1 MVGVPN
7 SKGCAL
13 CLKRSVKC
21 DEGLPSCWQ
30 CMRGG
35 RKCPGYAREMK
46 FVDEGPKMRRLTKK
60 SRSVRLPADTLMN
73 GSLER
78 QREAGDRVNF
88 FAIEHQES
96 TAVDQPPSA
105 ALEREQLL
113 ACFVSDMFPLG
124 TSGVQKS
131 FFGSWLWHIPPRL
144 GCSPVFDYAAISLAL
159 AYFARASGDQLS
171 FQRAEMSYN
180 MSLKALA
187 AVISDERRQ
196 FDSDVLGATMLLGSY
211 EKFFGR
217 GHSWIKHAG
226 GTARLLQ
233 ARGASRCYESPF
245 DYSLFL
251 ACRGSIISEALILKK
266 PCFLEAE
273 DWRKIPSGLIEF
285 PLLPKSPKLHHEFF
299 THLAVVPGIMSR
311 VNDVERRA
319 NSSYTSEINRLMVL
333 SQAQALRK
341 DFRDWYE
348 EYIGSED
355 GLRKPVLSK
364 VPLTES
370 DGLFDSIYIYYD
382 VPSATMITTYYAYLI
397 LVNREINRLV
407 PNTIHPEENLT
418 LAQKICQSIKYCSEA
433 GQCGITT
440 MRIVL
445 PIVILELS
453 GIYLPWAE
461 TWLQRISTST
471 DPSCDNKE
479 RQHQYPV
486 TAFG

>member
-30 CMRGG
+30 CRKGG

-46 FVDEGPKMRRLTKK
+46 FVDEGPRMRRLTKK
-60 SRSVRLPADTLMN
+60 MRPVKLTGEAPTIGSPGRKKALIKNKIMGN
-73 GSLER
+73 G
-78 QREAGDRVNF
+78 ANF
-88 FAIEHQES
+88 FATERQDS
-96 TAVDQPPSA
+96 TAMVHPPSA
-105 ALEREQLL
+105 SLEREQLL

-124 TSGVQKS
+124 ASGVQTS

-144 GCSPVFDYAAISLAL
+144 GCSLVFDYAALSLAL
-159 AYFARASGDQLS
+159 AYFARTSRDQVS

-187 AVISDERRQ
+187 AAVSDESRH
-196 FDSDVLGATMLLGSY
+196 FDTDVLGATMLLGNY

-217 GHSWIKHAG
+217 GHGWIKHAG
-226 GTARLLQ
+226 GTAKLMQ
-233 ARGASRCYESPF
+233 ARGASRCYESAF
-245 DYSLFL
+245 DYSMFL

-273 DWRKIPSGLIEF
+273 DWRKIPPGLIEF
-285 PLLPKSPKLHHEFF
+285 PLLPQSPKLHHEFF
-299 THLAVVPGIMSR
+299 AHLALVPGIMSR
-311 VNDVERRA
+311 VDDVEMGG
-319 NSSYTSEINRLMVL
+319 NSDCASQIDRLLVL
-333 SQAQALRK
+333 SKAQALRK
-341 DFRDWYE
+341 DFRDWHE

-355 GLRKPVLSK
+355 GLRKPFLSK
-364 VPLTES
+364 VSPTES

-382 VPSATMITTYYAYLI
+382 VASATMIATYYAYFILI
-397 LVNREINRLV
+397 NREVNRLV
-407 PNTIHPEENLT
+407 ADTIHPKENLD

-445 PIVILELS
+445 PIVIPELS
-453 GIYLPWAE
+453 GIYLQWAE
-461 TWLQRISTST
+461 TWLQRISTPI
-471 DPSCDNKE
+471 D
-479 RQHQYPV
+479 HI
-486 TAFG
+486 

>member
-30 CMRGG
+30 CRRGG

-46 FVDEGPKMRRLTKK
+46 FVDEGPRVRRFTKK
-60 SRSVRLPADTLMN
+60 PRSVKLPADAPII

-78 QREAGDRVNF
+78 QQGAGDRVNF
-88 FAIEHQES
+88 FATEDRDKA
-96 TAVDQPPSA
+96 TMVQPPPA

-124 TSGVQKS
+124 ASGAQKS

-144 GCSPVFDYAAISLAL
+144 GCSPVFDYAALSLAL
-159 AYFARASGDQLS
+159 AYFARASADQLS
-171 FQRAEMSYN
+171 FQRAEISYN

-187 AVISDERRQ
+187 AVISDESRQ

-226 GTARLLQ
+226 GTARLMQ
-233 ARGASRCYESPF
+233 ARGASRCYDSAF

-251 ACRGSIISEALILKK
+251 ACRGSIISEALILQK

-273 DWRKIPSGLIEF
+273 DWQKIPSGLIEF

-311 VNDVERRA
+311 VNDVEMRA
-319 NSSYTSEINRLMVL
+319 NSDYASETDRLLVL

-355 GLRKPVLSK
+355 GLRKPVLSN
-364 VPLTES
+364 VSPTES

-382 VPSATMITTYYAYLI
+382 IPSATMITTYYAYLI
-397 LVNREINRLV
+397 LINREVNRLV
-407 PNTIHPEENLT
+407 PNTIYPEQNLK
-418 LAQKICQSIKYCSEA
+418 LAKKICQSIKYCSEA

-445 PIVILELS
+445 PVVILELS
-453 GIYLPWAE
+453 GRYLQWAE
-461 TWLQRISTST
+461 TWLQRISTPI
-471 DPSCDNKE
+471 D
-479 RQHQYPV
+479 HI
-486 TAFG
+486 